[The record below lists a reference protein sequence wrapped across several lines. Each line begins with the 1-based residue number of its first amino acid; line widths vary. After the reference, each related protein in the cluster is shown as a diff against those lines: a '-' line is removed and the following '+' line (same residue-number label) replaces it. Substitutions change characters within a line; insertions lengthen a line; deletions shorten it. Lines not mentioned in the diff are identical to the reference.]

1 MSKLLDLSGQR
12 FGRLVA
18 LDYERAGKRTYWR
31 CMCDSGTEHRVE
43 TNNLRRGKSR
53 SCGCL
58 GAELASERNSTHHRS
73 GTQLY
78 RAWASMKRRC
88 NVPACNSYPDY
99 GGRGITVCERWET
112 SFESFMAD
120 MGEPPTA
127 EHSIDRID
135 VNGNYEPGNCRW
147 ATNKQQSRN
156 KRNNR
161 LFSHEGRTATLIEWA
176 ETSGVPLITIRK
188 RLQSG
193 VNFATA
199 ISPKNLRYGSI
210 IQSLKR

>member
-1 MSKLLDLSGQR
+1 MSKLIDLSGQR

-18 LDYERAGKRTYWR
+18 LDYERAGRRTYWR
-31 CMCDSGTEHRVE
+31 CMCDCGTEHRVE

-58 GAELASERNSTHHRS
+58 GAELSSERNSTHHRS

-78 RAWASMKRRC
+78 RVWASMKRRC
-88 NVPACNSYPDY
+88 NVPTCNSYPDY
-99 GGRGITVCERWET
+99 GGRGISVCDRWAN
-112 SFESFMAD
+112 SFEAFLAD
-120 MGEPPTA
+120 MGEAPTA
-127 EHSIDRID
+127 NHSIDRID

-156 KRNNR
+156 RRSNAV
-161 LFSHEGRTATLIEWA
+161 FSHDGRSATLTEWA
-176 ETSGVPLITIRK
+176 EISGVPLITIRK
-188 RLQSG
+188 RLQAG
-193 VNFATA
+193 VDFADA
-199 ISPKNLRYGSI
+199 ISRRNLRYGSL